1 MPDISFSCK
10 DCVFA
15 ISENGTQSGCKLNR
29 LKKLCQDEKPQEDG
43 FFSFN
48 RFCNTFRP
56 QLWIDNHYQGDMAK
70 ASIKVYEEIYPRLS
84 FIIEF
89 DHSLSNLKDI
99 LLNIENQ
106 TIANKKFVI
115 IINDQVEYNEDIFK
129 LMQNVL
135 KTNIG
140 RFNVIQ
146 SLEDSIELDEGFKYA
161 KNGWSVF
168 LKQGQNINTN
178 FAEII
183 HNRINFE
190 MKRFLYSE
198 NKDGTKM
205 IVQSALYKLLNG
217 NRPTMKDDGET
228 DTRSFKE
235 KLKDMQQTDP
245 DSVIDWESLFNE

>member
-1 MPDISFSCK
+1 M
-10 DCVFA
+10 A
-15 ISENGTQSGCKLNR
+15 ISE
-29 LKKLCQDEKPQEDG
+29 
-43 FFSFN
+43 
-48 RFCNTFRP
+48 
-56 QLWIDNHYQGDMAK
+56 
-70 ASIKVYEEIYPRLS
+70 VYKEVYPRLS

-89 DHSLSNLKDI
+89 NHDLDSLKSI

-106 TIANKKFVI
+106 TIPNKKFIVV
-115 IINDQVEYNEDIFK
+115 INDRVEYNEDIFK
-129 LMQNVL
+129 LMQNTL

-146 SLEDSIELDEGFKYA
+146 SLEDSIELDEGFKHA

-178 FAEII
+178 FAAII
-183 HNRINFE
+183 HKRINFD

-205 IVQSALYKLLNG
+205 VVQSALYKLLNG
-217 NRPTMKDDGET
+217 NRPLMNQEGEP

-235 KLKDMQQTDP
+235 KLQDMQQTDM
-245 DSVIDWESLFNE
+245 DSVIEWEILFDE

>member
-1 MPDISFSCK
+1 MPDIQFSCK

-15 ISENGTQSGCKLNR
+15 IVNDSIQNGCKLNR
-29 LKKLCQDEKPQEDG
+29 IQKLCKDEKPQEDG

-56 QLWIDNHYQGDMAK
+56 QLWLDNHYDGNADMAI
-70 ASIKVYEEIYPRLS
+70 SEVYKEVYPRLS

-89 DHSLSNLKDI
+89 NHDLDSLKSI

-106 TIANKKFVI
+106 TIPNKKFIVV
-115 IINDQVEYNEDIFK
+115 INDRVEYNEDIFK
-129 LMQNVL
+129 LMQNTL

-146 SLEDSIELDEGFKYA
+146 SLEDSVELDEGFKHA

-178 FAEII
+178 FAAII
-183 HNRINFE
+183 HKRINFD

-198 NKDGTKM
+198 NKDGTK
-205 IVQSALYKLLNG
+205 IVVQSALYKLLNG
-217 NRPTMKDDGET
+217 NRPLMNQEGEP
-228 DTRSFKE
+228 DTRPFKE
-235 KLKDMQQTDP
+235 KLQDMQQTDT
-245 DSVIDWESLFNE
+245 DSVVEWEILFDE

>member
-15 ISENGTQSGCKLNR
+15 ISENDKQSGCKLNR

-56 QLWIDNHYQGDMAK
+56 QMWLDNHYDGNADMA
-70 ASIKVYEEIYPRLS
+70 AQEVYKEIYPRLS

-89 DHSLSNLKDI
+89 DHNLDNLKSI
-99 LLNIENQ
+99 ISNIENQ
-106 TIANKKFVI
+106 TIAHKKFVI
-115 IINDQVEYNEDIFK
+115 VVNDKVEYNEDIFK
-129 LMQNVL
+129 LMQNTL

-146 SLEDSIELDEGFKYA
+146 SLEESIELDEGFKHA

-183 HNRINFE
+183 HNRINLE

-198 NKDGTKM
+198 NKDGTKI

-217 NRPTMKDDGET
+217 NKPTPKQDGEM

-235 KLKDMQQTDP
+235 KLQDMQQTDS
-245 DSVIDWESLFNE
+245 DSVIEWERLFDE